1 MSQSKFIYF
10 SKTIFLKQ
18 NLEELEVKKINV
30 QTERSKL
37 EGFNLEQKLFVA
49 VVDGKVWTKI

>member
-49 VVDGKVWTKI
+49 VVDGKV